1 MNDWI
6 FRFHPL
12 QYYAM
17 QEETVRSRRKGQRR
31 RYRPVPLFPM
41 HDISG
46 TVIMAERRH
55 MPDRREGDISFDV
68 AEFSVYIKEVL
79 KRQQA

>member
-6 FRFHPL
+6 FRVQPL
-12 QYYAM
+12 EYYSM
-17 QEETVRSRRKGQRR
+17 QEETLPSRRKGQRR

-41 HDISG
+41 HDIAG

-55 MPDRREGDISFDV
+55 MPDRREADVSFDV

>member
-1 MNDWI
+1 MGDWI

-17 QEETVRSRRKGQRR
+17 HEETLPSRRKGQRR
-31 RYRPVPLFPM
+31 RYRPVPFFPL
-41 HDISG
+41 HDLAG
-46 TVIMAERRH
+46 TLITAERRH
-55 MPDRREGDISFDV
+55 MPDRRETDISFDV
-68 AEFSVYIKEVL
+68 AEFSVYLKEIL

>member
-1 MNDWI
+1 MNYWI
-6 FRFHPL
+6 FGFHPL
-12 QYYAM
+12 QCYAM
-17 QEETVRSRRKGQRR
+17 QEEMLPSRRKGQRR

-55 MPDRREGDISFDV
+55 MPDRREADISFDV